1 MSCFRARLAAP
12 TMHMANQTG
21 SKKEQRNRVIRPSGS
36 LPRDGFPQQREMLA
50 SNMVE
55 CNDGVY
61 NSF

>member
-1 MSCFRARLAAP
+1 
-12 TMHMANQTG
+12 MHMTNQAG